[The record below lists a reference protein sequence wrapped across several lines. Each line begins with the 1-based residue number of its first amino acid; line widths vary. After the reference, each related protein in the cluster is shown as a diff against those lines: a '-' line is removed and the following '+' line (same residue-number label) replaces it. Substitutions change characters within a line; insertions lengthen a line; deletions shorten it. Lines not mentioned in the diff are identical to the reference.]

1 MEDIRRLQKDKYRI
15 HRLQTEVL
23 PRLGNL
29 ITLDP
34 VLRACSRIQNF
45 LKRRWFTEQST
56 LEGIMT
62 FRLNGKIH
70 DLNDIAPHI
79 MDETVFEVPGLLE
92 SPFEVDRAR
101 RNVKRVQNI
110 HFTQQME
117 YDSSLCNDRRSIEP
131 IYTNYLYKLTKINF
145 ANITRESLATTISF
159 VISVLEVEM
168 EKFKEINND
177 IYLSINGILVFLRDI
192 QYDQYINANLVDYH
206 LEENITGYQQHLKEK
221 FFFLSFLHEYECPS
235 WFPIDLTQ
243 FKDTLCSKIRE
254 DLGIIILKIQSQVTS
269 RENSNASGSDNE
281 NETHDCPACGNMF
294 SRVDLWPVMGSDDDD
309 LCVCQT
315 CYQQMCENVVE
326 S

>member
-1 MEDIRRLQKDKYRI
+1 M
-15 HRLQTEVL
+15 
-23 PRLGNL
+23 
-29 ITLDP
+29 
-34 VLRACSRIQNF
+34 
-45 LKRRWFTEQST
+45 
-56 LEGIMT
+56 
-62 FRLNGKIH
+62 
-70 DLNDIAPHI
+70 
-79 MDETVFEVPGLLE
+79 
-92 SPFEVDRAR
+92 
-101 RNVKRVQNI
+101 
-110 HFTQQME
+110 
-117 YDSSLCNDRRSIEP
+117 
-131 IYTNYLYKLTKINF
+131 
-145 ANITRESLATTISF
+145 
-159 VISVLEVEM
+159 
-168 EKFKEINND
+168 
-177 IYLSINGILVFLRDI
+177 FLRDI

-254 DLGIIILKIQSQVTS
+254 DLGIIVLKIQSQVTS

-309 LCVCQT
+309 LRVCQT